1 MGDASHLVKKRG
13 FWGLNFAAGC
23 FDEGDHCPTLVTY
36 GPHGKPLD
44 LITLGT
50 TSPELAAS
58 RAAIAA
64 GRGWVA
70 ADDGVHSYVLWW
82 DGFLTI
88 NDRRTDA
95 VCCEAGVRGE
105 ESAFLFAQRYV
116 VEDGKLVKLGRPRLL
131 GPVEPAFEALVML
144 PPPWKPGKSEGRKR
158 KAGPTPGRPKTP
170 AGKRRASGL
179 PPTR

>member
-1 MGDASHLVKKRG
+1 MVDPSHLVKRRG
-13 FWGLNFAAGC
+13 FWGLSFGAGC

-36 GPHGKPLD
+36 GPHGRPLD

-50 TSPELAAS
+50 TSPEPAGS
-58 RAAIAA
+58 KTAIAA

-70 ADDGVHSYVLWW
+70 ADDQVHSYVLWW

-105 ESAFLFAQRYV
+105 ESAFVFALRYV
-116 VEDGKLVKLGRPRLL
+116 VDDGKLVKLGRSRLL
-131 GPVEPAFEALVML
+131 GPVDSAFEAPVIF
-144 PPPWKPGKSEGRKR
+144 PPPWKPWKGQGRKER
-158 KAGPTPGRPKTP
+158 AKLSPTLPKT
-170 AGKRRASGL
+170 RR
-179 PPTR
+179 R

>member
-1 MGDASHLVKKRG
+1 MGDASHLVKRRG
-13 FWGLNFAAGC
+13 FWGLSFAAGC

-36 GPHGKPLD
+36 GPHGKALD

-50 TSPELAAS
+50 TSREPAAS
-58 RAAIAA
+58 KAAIAA

-82 DGFLTI
+82 DAFLTV

-105 ESAFLFAQRYV
+105 ESAFVFAQRYV
-116 VEDGKLVKLGRPRLL
+116 VDDGKLVKLGRPKLL
-131 GPVEPAFEALVML
+131 GPVDSAFEAPVLF
-144 PPPWKPGKSEGRKR
+144 PPPWKPGKTQSRKK
-158 KAGPTPGRPKTP
+158 KAKPSPGRPKT
-170 AGKRRASGL
+170 RRA
-179 PPTR
+179 